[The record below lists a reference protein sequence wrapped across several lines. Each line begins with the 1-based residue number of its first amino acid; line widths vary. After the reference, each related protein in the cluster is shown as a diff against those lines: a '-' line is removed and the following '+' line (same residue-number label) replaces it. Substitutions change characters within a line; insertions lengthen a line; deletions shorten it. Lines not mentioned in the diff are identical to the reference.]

1 MKFICEEKR
10 NIILNLNVIN
20 SININEKLI
29 IKNNLVY
36 IDKPTIFRFI
46 RRIIN
51 KNNREQTYLFIL
63 NLIECCILEMNRYIL
78 FQNNKSTFNLN
89 DLEIKNDR
97 QYSQIF
103 WKFIDLKHA
112 VKKLKETYKSDFNFT
127 KKLDLILLKIK
138 FDSENLIIL

>member
-36 IDKPTIFRFI
+36 IDKPTIFRFL

-78 FQNNKSTFNLN
+78 FKNNKSTFNLN

-138 FDSENLIIL
+138 FDCDNLIIL

>member
-138 FDSENLIIL
+138 FDSDNLIIL